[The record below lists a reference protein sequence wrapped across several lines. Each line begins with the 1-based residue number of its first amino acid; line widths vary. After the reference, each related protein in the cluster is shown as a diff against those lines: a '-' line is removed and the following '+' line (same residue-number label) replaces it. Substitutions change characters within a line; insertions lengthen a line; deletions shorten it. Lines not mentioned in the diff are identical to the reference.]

1 MAVAVIHEAEVEK
14 GMEVEV
20 GIGVAGTIRAVMI
33 DEGRSVFVIGRAAGG
48 VEAGEGARR
57 PVGVEHV
64 KS

>member
-1 MAVAVIHEAEVEK
+1 M
-14 GMEVEV
+14 
-20 GIGVAGTIRAVMI
+20 GIGVAGQIRAVMI